1 MTDEQIKLLSQIQ
14 ELHQKGIFTDAEF
27 AAQKK
32 RIIGE
37 QIQALSV
44 DESAFTMVI
53 SAPESRAIFDEYNLQ
68 REKIRKGF
76 INKYV
81 KKRRYFTFSVDK
93 RIKRFNAEGERISG
107 SELISKIG
115 RELRDQGFNVD
126 ECSSHLK
133 VHQNGLEFKSGAGY
147 KGDVFGIVTF
157 IAREQSWEIQSRFDL
172 DIYESK
178 MEQIAVFVGILIIS
192 VFFWPCLCALG
203 GLSGDEK
210 ARKEEAKKFIVTA
223 LETAMKSFSTQV
235 V

>member
-14 ELHQKGIFTDAEF
+14 DLHQKGILSDAEF
-27 AAQKK
+27 AEQKK

-37 QIQALSV
+37 QIQAISV
-44 DESAFTMVI
+44 DDSAFTMVI
-53 SAPESRAIFDEYNLQ
+53 SAAESRAVFDDYNLQ
-68 REKIRKGF
+68 KEKTRKGF

-93 RIKRFNAEGERISG
+93 RIKRFNAEGENISG
-107 SELISKIG
+107 SELISKVG

-126 ECSSHLK
+126 ECKNHLK
-133 VHQNGLEFKSGAGY
+133 IHQNGLEFNEGAGY

-157 IAREQSWEIQSRFDL
+157 IAREKSWEIQSRFDL

-178 MEQIAVFVGILIIS
+178 LEQMAMFVFILVIS

-203 GLSGDEK
+203 ALSGDDK
-210 ARKEEAKKFIVTA
+210 VRKEEARKYVVTA
-223 LETAMKSFSTQV
+223 LESAMKSFSTQV